1 MSMDQLSALLAP
13 LAMLLSGA
21 AAVNP
26 PSDTPAVE
34 PVVASIEKHLV
45 PPPEAADPAA
55 ETLGWT
61 PIADSFRAP
70 VEQQVRIERSITIR
84 IAPRAPLPPADF
96 ADLPARM
103 PARMS
108 ERRMARCVPIGGI
121 AGVQVSRDNR
131 LLLFMRDQRIVSL
144 GLEKACRAR
153 DFYSGFYVERSSDGQ
168 ICVERDRLQ
177 SRSGANCALTRMRQL
192 IAE

>member
-1 MSMDQLSALLAP
+1 MDQLTALLAP
-13 LAMLLSGA
+13 LVILLSGTA
-21 AAVNP
+21 AA
-26 PSDTPAVE
+26 DRGGDLPARE
-34 PVVASIEKHLV
+34 PVVVPAEARLF
-45 PPPEAADPAA
+45 PPPETADPAA

-84 IAPRAPLPPADF
+84 IAPRARFPQPDL
-96 ADLPARM
+96 ADLPQGM
-103 PARMS
+103 PARLS

-121 AGVQVSRDNR
+121 AGVQVGRDNR

-153 DFYSGFYVERSSDGQ
+153 DFYSGFYVERSGDGQ

-177 SRSGANCALTRMRQL
+177 SRSGANCGLTRMRQL
-192 IAE
+192 VEE

>member
-1 MSMDQLSALLAP
+1 MDQLAVLLAP
-13 LAMLLSGA
+13 LAILLSGT
-21 AAVNP
+21 AAVDP
-26 PSDTPAVE
+26 GGGFPAIE
-34 PVVASIEKHLV
+34 PVAVPAEVRLV

-70 VEQQVRIERSITIR
+70 VERQVRIERSITIR
-84 IAPRAPLPPADF
+84 IAPRAPMPPADF
-96 ADLPARM
+96 ADLPERM
-103 PARMS
+103 PSRLS

-153 DFYSGFYVERSSDGQ
+153 DFYSGFYVERSQDGR

-192 IAE
+192 VEE